1 MLRRRLSMVVIGAML
16 ATVTVAAPTA
26 GARPSSTGPT
36 LSGPS
41 AVRVGETYTV
51 NGSGFAPGSWVPLE
65 ITEAGGCCLAL
76 GMVADEAGS
85 FSYTG
90 PAWMPGTYRVRAAV
104 QRNGN
109 GRWRI
114 VAECTFD
121 VYP

>member
-16 ATVTVAAPTA
+16 ATVTIAAPTA
-26 GARPSSTGPT
+26 GARPGSTGPT

-41 AVRVGETYTV
+41 GVLVGEMYTV

-76 GMVADEAGS
+76 GMVADEYGRFA
-85 FSYTG
+85 YTG
-90 PAWMPGTYRVRAAV
+90 PAWAPGTYRVRAAV

-109 GRWRI
+109 GRWR
-114 VAECTFD
+114 VAAEWTFEA
-121 VYP
+121 YP